1 MGILA
6 SCKELVFAL
15 IGEDFY
21 LFAKLKGK
29 ALGILEESVLEVIG
43 EGLLALCE
51 V

>member
-1 MGILA
+1 MA
-6 SCKELVFAL
+6 SYEESVLEV

-29 ALGILEESVLEVIG
+29 ALGFLEESVLEVIG